1 MAQVFGQYMEWDRVQ
16 QAALDVDEKA
26 INEFDLGFTFA
37 ETATSIKLG
46 VRPERRVRLGEEQ
59 ELPNCPVGH
68 GVRMS
73 KKELAELEAQEE
85 ADEFEN
91 YTVIVLAY
99 LLAA

>member
-1 MAQVFGQYMEWDRVQ
+1 
-16 QAALDVDEKA
+16 
-26 INEFDLGFTFA
+26 
-37 ETATSIKLG
+37 
-46 VRPERRVRLGEEQ
+46 
-59 ELPNCPVGH
+59 
-68 GVRMS
+68 MS